1 MAKTTAL
8 KKPSLVSAKKQSAV
22 AKVTPKVRFGKYD
35 PDAKLRATGKR
46 VTAEHNNERVKA
58 VSGKTIREAIAS
70 GRYTMTDLKYD
81 IERIKTLEVV

>member
-35 PDAKLRATGKR
+35 PDAKLRAT
-46 VTAEHNNERVKA
+46 
-58 VSGKTIREAIAS
+58 
-70 GRYTMTDLKYD
+70 D